1 MMWYPIHAINLN
13 LLTVKGRSDLF
24 FRLEILKKI
33 CGVCV
38 MCITIPYGIVWM
50 VSGAIVSSMIALVI
64 NTYYTGKLIRVGYL
78 KQMSDLLPIFGVA
91 LLMWIVVHASL
102 LLTPNN
108 LGQQVDNK

>member
-1 MMWYPIHAINLN
+1 
-13 LLTVKGRSDLF
+13 
-24 FRLEILKKI
+24 
-33 CGVCV
+33 

-102 LLTPNN
+102 LLTPNIYIQ
-108 LGQQVDNK
+108 LPIGICVGSLTYIVCAKLLLKTEWADAMSMLPNKFKRKNN